1 MEENKVDVILN
12 KKLDGYY
19 TGELNNF
26 TTRDELVVTITLNE
40 YRELVKE
47 KAISDN
53 EIQKA
58 RVEAHDLRTEN
69 GKLQAKVKE
78 LLDKLY
84 SAENPAEVANE

>member
-12 KKLDGYY
+12 KKLDGYH

-40 YRELVKE
+40 YRELVKS
-47 KAISDN
+47 KAVSEN

-58 RVEAHDLRTEN
+58 RGETYALRTEN
-69 GKLQAKVKE
+69 GKLQAKVRE

-84 SAENPAEVANE
+84 SDENPAEVANE

>member
-40 YRELVKE
+40 YRELVKA

-58 RVEAHDLRTEN
+58 RVEACNLREEN
-69 GKLQAKVKE
+69 RKLQNKVKE